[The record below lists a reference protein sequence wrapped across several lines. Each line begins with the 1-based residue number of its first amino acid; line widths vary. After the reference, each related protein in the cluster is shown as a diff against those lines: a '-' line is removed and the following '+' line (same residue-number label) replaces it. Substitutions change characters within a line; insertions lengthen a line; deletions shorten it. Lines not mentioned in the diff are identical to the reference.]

1 LSDMSTI
8 TSVSRRGFL
17 TVTGGVM
24 LGFMLPARR
33 ADAQTPLIGN
43 IPRAQTPAHK
53 PNAYIHIGTDD
64 SITFWIPRSEMGQGS
79 TTACCQM
86 LAEELE
92 CDWTK
97 VRMEFAPVDPSLY
110 GHQTTV
116 GSQAIRSTWDP
127 LRKAGAE
134 AREMLVQ
141 AAAQKWGVDRSQC
154 RAENGFVIN
163 TATNARLNYG
173 SIAEVA
179 ASLPVPEN
187 AALKDPAQYRI
198 LGKSVKRLDTRDKV
212 AGKTLFG
219 MDFRAPGM
227 VYATLQ
233 RCPVLGGKV
242 ATFDGAKAKA
252 VPGVKDVFLTPR
264 GVAVIADSTWAAMQG
279 KKALSVTYD
288 EGEGANVSSAT
299 IRASFVKKIS
309 EPGAAGRKEGDV
321 QAGLAKAAKKID
333 AVYEAPFLA
342 HAPMEPLN
350 CSAHVRPDGVDLWA
364 PTQSPTSCRA
374 VVAQELGIAPEKV
387 NVHTL
392 FMGGGFGRRGE
403 GELDW
408 VLEVTQIAKHVGVP
422 VKLIWTRED
431 DMQHDYYRPATY
443 VELSGGVDAQGW
455 PSAFQAKVT
464 CQAFGP
470 LRDGVDGMAVNGL
483 SNIAYEIPDML
494 VDYRKSDT
502 IVPVAYWRA
511 PGTSQNNFIA
521 ECFFDELCALGG
533 KDPLEA
539 RRHLL
544 GKTPRLL
551 NVVNLAADKA
561 GWSTKPPVGH
571 FRGIA
576 CAINVGS
583 FIAAVAEISLVKGMV
598 KVHRVVCAVD
608 VGQVIN
614 PAILTQQME
623 GGIVFGLSAATKG
636 EITLD
641 RGRVQQANFH
651 NYAVA
656 RMDESPLIE
665 TIIVPSTERPT
676 GAGEVSNPIVIPAVV
691 NAIFAATGRRIRK
704 LPLHV
709 SNLA

>member
-1 LSDMSTI
+1 MSTI
-8 TSVSRRGFL
+8 TTVSRRGFMSAA
-17 TVTGGVM
+17 GGVM
-24 LGFMLPARR
+24 LGFALPARR
-33 ADAQTPLIGN
+33 ADAQTALIGN

-92 CDWTK
+92 CDWSK

-141 AAAQKWGVDRSQC
+141 AAAQQWGVAKSQC
-154 RAENGFVIN
+154 RAESGFVIN
-163 TATNARLNYG
+163 TASNARLNYG
-173 SIAEVA
+173 AIAEVA
-179 ASLPVPEN
+179 AKLSVPEN
-187 AALKDPAQYRI
+187 AALKDPSQYKI
-198 LGKSVKRLDTRDKV
+198 LGKPVKRLDTRDKV
-212 AGKTLFG
+212 SGKTVFG
-219 MDFRAPGM
+219 MDTRVPGM

-242 ATFDGAKAKA
+242 ATFDGTKAKA

-279 KKALSVTYD
+279 KKALLVTYD

-299 IRASFVKKIS
+299 IRASFVKKAS
-309 EPGAAGRKEGDV
+309 EPGAPARKEGDI

-333 AVYEAPFLA
+333 AVYEVPFLA
-342 HAPMEPLN
+342 HAAMEPLN
-350 CSAHVRPDGVDLWA
+350 CTAHVQPDGADVWA
-364 PTQSPTSCRA
+364 PTQSPTSTRA
-374 VVAQELGIAPEKV
+374 VVAQELGIAPDKV
-387 NVHTL
+387 NVHTT

-408 VLEVTQIAKHVGVP
+408 VLEAAQIAKQVGVP
-422 VKLIWTRED
+422 VKLVWTRED
-431 DMQHDYYRPATY
+431 DMQHDYYRPASY
-443 VELSGGVDAQGW
+443 VEFSGGVDAQGW
-455 PSAFQAKVT
+455 PSAYQAKIA
-464 CQAFGP
+464 CPAFGP
-470 LRDGVDGMAVNGL
+470 LRDGVDGTAVGGL
-483 SNIAYEIPDML
+483 SNLPYEIPDML
-494 VDYRKSDT
+494 VDYRPANA

-511 PGTSQNNFIA
+511 PGTSQNNYFA

-551 NVVNLAADKA
+551 NVLNLAAEKS
-561 GWSTKPPVGH
+561 GWSAKPTAGH

-576 CAINVGS
+576 CAINVGAFVAS
-583 FIAAVAEISLVKGMV
+583 VAEISLLRGLV

-614 PAILTQQME
+614 PAILTQQIE
-623 GGIVFGLSAATKG
+623 GGIVFGLTAATKG

-641 RGRVQQANFH
+641 RGRVQQANFN
-651 NYAVA
+651 NYPIA
-656 RMDESPLIE
+656 RLDETPVIE
-665 TIIVPSTERPT
+665 TIIVPSAERPS
-676 GAGEVSNPIVIPAVV
+676 GAGEVSNPIIIPAVV
-691 NAIFAATGRRIRK
+691 NAIFAATGKRIRK
-704 LPLHV
+704 LPLH
-709 SNLA
+709 SANLA

>member
-1 LSDMSTI
+1 MSTI
-8 TSVSRRGFL
+8 TTVSRRGFL
-17 TVTGGVM
+17 NAAGGVM
-24 LGFMLPARR
+24 LGFALPARR
-33 ADAQTPLIGN
+33 ADAQTALIGN

-86 LAEELE
+86 LSEELE

-141 AAAQKWGVDRSQC
+141 AAAQKWGVDKSEC

-163 TATNARLNYG
+163 TASNARVNYG

-179 ASLPVPEN
+179 AKLPVPEN
-187 AALKDPAQYRI
+187 AALKDPTQYKI
-198 LGKSVKRLDTRDKV
+198 LGKPVKRLDTRDKV
-212 AGKTLFG
+212 LGKTVFG
-219 MDFRAPGM
+219 MDTRVPGM
-227 VYATLQ
+227 VFATLQ

-242 ATFDGAKAKA
+242 ATFDGTKAKA
-252 VPGVKDVFLTPR
+252 VPGVKDVFLTSR

-279 KKALSVTYD
+279 KKALVVTYD
-288 EGEGANVSSAT
+288 EGEGASVSSAT
-299 IRASFVKKIS
+299 IRASFVKRAS
-309 EPGAAGRKEGDV
+309 DPGAPARKEGDI

-333 AVYEAPFLA
+333 AVYEVPFLA
-342 HAPMEPLN
+342 HAAMEPLN
-350 CSAHVRPDGVDLWA
+350 CTAHVRPDGVDVWA
-364 PTQSPTSCRA
+364 PTQSPTSTRA
-374 VVAQELGIAPEKV
+374 VVAQELGIGPEKV
-387 NVHTL
+387 NVHTT

-408 VLEVTQIAKHVGVP
+408 VLEVAQIAKQVGVP
-422 VKLIWTRED
+422 VKLVWTRED
-431 DMQHDYYRPATY
+431 DMQHDYYRPASY
-443 VELSGGVDAQGW
+443 VEFSGGVDAQGW
-455 PSAFQAKVT
+455 PSAYQAKIA
-464 CQAFGP
+464 CPAFGP
-470 LRDGVDGMAVNGL
+470 LRDGVDGTAVGGL
-483 SNIAYEIPDML
+483 SNLPYEIPDML
-494 VDYRKSDT
+494 VDYRPANT

-511 PGTSQNNFIA
+511 PGTSQNNYFA

-533 KDPLEA
+533 KNPLEA

-551 NVVNLAADKA
+551 NVLNLAAEKS
-561 GWSTKPPVGH
+561 GWSAKPTPGH
-571 FRGIA
+571 FRGVA
-576 CAINVGS
+576 CAINVGA
-583 FIAAVAEISLVKGMV
+583 FVAAVAEISLLKGLV

-614 PAILTQQME
+614 PVILTQQME
-623 GGIVFGLSAATKG
+623 GGIVFGLAAGTKG

-641 RGRVQQANFH
+641 RGRVQQANFN
-651 NYAVA
+651 NYPIT
-656 RMDESPLIE
+656 RIDETPAIE
-665 TIIVPSTERPT
+665 TIIVPSAERPS
-676 GAGEVSNPIVIPAVV
+676 GAGEVSNPIIIPAVV
-691 NAIFAATGRRIRK
+691 NAIFAATGKRIRK
-704 LPLHV
+704 LPLH
-709 SNLA
+709 SANLA